1 MALNSNPGLPVTII
15 IIITATSTV
24 FTIIV
29 VILATVIIVLARGR
43 YKVQVELK
51 ELQSRTNIV
60 YEEVLMPSS
69 STTIDS
75 KMNVAYDHVTK

>member
-15 IIITATSTV
+15 IITATSTV
-24 FTIIV
+24 FTII

-51 ELQSRTNIV
+51 KLQSRTNIV